1 MKRGLKKF
9 RLKSEAARLPV
20 PYDFG
25 MTVSR
30 TALRPP
36 SNRFDPRTVS
46 WWRVQWLITTAVPVV
61 PLAVLGLLIPP
72 VRLWLLVPAA
82 AILVL
87 GLAAALA
94 LPVWWHRVH
103 RWEVTDTAVYTL
115 TGYFWRTWRIAPM
128 SRIQTVDTTQGP
140 VQRSFGLS
148 TVVVTTA
155 SSAGAVKLEGLD
167 QEEAAALAERLTELT
182 DATPGDAT

>member
-1 MKRGLKKF
+1 
-9 RLKSEAARLPV
+9 
-20 PYDFG
+20 
-25 MTVSR
+25 MTAPR

-36 SNRFDPRTVS
+36 RHRFDPRVKP
-46 WWRVQWLITTAVPVV
+46 WWRAQWLITTAVPVV
-61 PLAVLGLLIPP
+61 PLAVLGLLIAPA
-72 VRLWLLVPAA
+72 RTWLLLPAA
-82 AILVL
+82 AILAL
-87 GLAAALA
+87 GLAAAFTMPA
-94 LPVWWHRVH
+94 WWFRVH

-115 TGYFWRTWRIAPM
+115 TGYFWRTWRVAPM

-167 QEEAAALAERLTELT
+167 QDEASALAERLTELT

>member
-1 MKRGLKKF
+1 
-9 RLKSEAARLPV
+9 
-20 PYDFG
+20 
-25 MTVSR
+25 MTASK
-30 TALRPP
+30 TTLRPP
-36 SNRFDPRTVS
+36 RHQFDPRTKP
-46 WWRVQWLITTAVPVV
+46 WWRAQLIITFGVLVL
-61 PLAVLGLLIPP
+61 PLVVLGVLIAPA
-72 VRLWLLVPAA
+72 RLWLLAPAA
-82 AILVL
+82 LIAAV

-140 VQRSFGLS
+140 LQRSFGLS

-155 SSAGAVKLEGLD
+155 SSAGAVNLEGLD
-167 QEEAAALAERLTELT
+167 QAQAEELAQRLTELT
-182 DATPGDAT
+182 DAAPGDAT

>member
-1 MKRGLKKF
+1 
-9 RLKSEAARLPV
+9 
-20 PYDFG
+20 

-36 SNRFDPRTVS
+36 SNRFDPRTVP

-72 VRLWLLVPAA
+72 ARLWLLVPAA

-140 VQRSFGLS
+140 VQRSFRLS

>member
-1 MKRGLKKF
+1 MTPTRGISVPS
-9 RLKSEAARLPV
+9 RKSGPPPFTTIRAMSPSN
-20 PYDFG
+20 
-25 MTVSR
+25 T
-30 TALRPP
+30 TLRPP
-36 SNRFDPRTVS
+36 QNQFDPRVKP
-46 WWRVQWLITTAVPVV
+46 WWRWQLVIATAVLAV
-61 PLAVLGLLIPP
+61 PLAALGLLIAPARP
-72 VRLWLLVPAA
+72 WLLGPGLVIA
-82 AILVL
+82 AI
-87 GLAAALA
+87 GLASALA

-140 VQRSFGLS
+140 LQRTFGLS

-167 QEEAAALAERLTELT
+167 QDEASALAARLTELT

>member
-1 MKRGLKKF
+1 
-9 RLKSEAARLPV
+9 
-20 PYDFG
+20 
-25 MTVSR
+25 MTAPR

-36 SNRFDPRTVS
+36 QHQFDPRVLP
-46 WWRVQWLITTAVPVV
+46 WWRVQCLIATAVPVV
-61 PLAVLGLLIPP
+61 PLAVLGLLIAPA
-72 VRLWLLVPAA
+72 RAWLLLPAA
-82 AILVL
+82 AILVF
-87 GLAAALA
+87 GVAASLAM
-94 LPVWWHRVH
+94 PVWWHRVH

-140 VQRSFGLS
+140 LQRSFGLS

-167 QEEAAALAERLTELT
+167 QDQATALAERLTELT

>member
-1 MKRGLKKF
+1 M
-9 RLKSEAARLPV
+9 
-20 PYDFG
+20 
-25 MTVSR
+25 
-30 TALRPP
+30 LRPP
-36 SNRFDPRTVS
+36 QHQFDPRVLP
-46 WWRVQWLITTAVPVV
+46 WWRTQLLIATAVAVV
-61 PLAVLGLLIPP
+61 PLGVLGLLIAPA
-72 VRLWLLVPAA
+72 RAWLLGPAA
-82 AILVL
+82 VL
-87 GLAAALA
+87 LGFGLAAGLA

-103 RWEVTDTAVYTL
+103 RWEVTDTAVYSL

-140 VQRSFGLS
+140 LQRSFGLS

-167 QEEAAALAERLTELT
+167 QEQASALAERLTELT

>member
-1 MKRGLKKF
+1 M
-9 RLKSEAARLPV
+9 SPS
-20 PYDFG
+20 
-25 MTVSR
+25 T
-30 TALRPP
+30 TTLRPP
-36 SNRFDPRTVS
+36 RHRFDPRVLP
-46 WWRVQWLITTAVPVV
+46 WWRAQLLIATAVVVV
-61 PLAVLGLLIPP
+61 PLGVLGLLIAPA
-72 VRLWLLVPAA
+72 RAWFLGPAA
-82 AILVL
+82 AVLVL

-103 RWEVTDTAVYTL
+103 RWEVTDTAVYSL

-140 VQRSFGLS
+140 LQRSFGLS

-155 SSAGAVKLEGLD
+155 SSAGAVELQGLD
-167 QEEAAALAERLTELT
+167 QEQASALAARLTELT